1 MKKTIAFF
9 SAYQIWG
16 YALFL
21 VFTVALLAGFL
32 HQGEWLQTDLRT
44 LLPSRQGVNAV
55 LIEADKRQEQQLNRQ
70 LIALVGH
77 TDPEQ
82 AFTLAEETAQVWQ
95 TSGDFAQVNAH
106 IQPDLNQLRQEI
118 QQLAWATLPEHI
130 QEQLLRRPAE
140 YFQHYA
146 QQLANPFEQT
156 NLLPLE
162 QDWLGFGRFAIN
174 RAQIG
179 RLQWNAT
186 NGMLSVTQDGLTW
199 VLLRGEL
206 NAQTWLNPAAKLT
219 TLLEQN
225 RRQLEARE
233 AHFLVAGNALFA
245 ADAKQKA
252 ERESTLMSLSGIS
265 LTLLLL
271 WRVFRTW
278 RILWLFLPIVVGM
291 TAGIAATLLVFRHI
305 HILTIVVGTSL
316 VGVLIDFPL
325 HWFAGSLFRAN
336 WQARPAMAKLR
347 FTFTMSLLVTLLGY
361 GLLAFTDLPVL
372 KQTALFSAVAL
383 IAAVWTTQLLLPFLI
398 GSYQVANRLV
408 DRKGYNKVR
417 AIFEKF
423 AAFQGNRGFTVLL
436 LCFTAVGI
444 YRSQWQD
451 DIRSWVSMPKTMLEE
466 MRQIGQLTGFDW
478 GAQAFLI
485 CAENDDELLE
495 KSTALAADLTAR
507 GVNIQALSEWFVAPQ
522 RQQMLARQISATIR
536 PADYAPLTELGIP
549 QYAVVESL
557 RMLAE
562 QPPLSLQ
569 AALST
574 TLGQAW
580 RPYYLGRLNETQV
593 AGLVK
598 VKEADSA
605 EMAKLANQQDIFW
618 LDKRASLNHGFQMT
632 RNQAAWLKVLSFV
645 LAALLLRKW
654 FNGKTTLRLLLV
666 PCVAIVL
673 TVALCGWI
681 GLPIGLF
688 PMFGL
693 LLVSAIGIDYAVYMQ
708 TVRAARFEK
717 QFTLFLAATTTL
729 ISFALLGMSSTPAVA
744 GFGLTVTLGVLL
756 SMLCSAKFIR

>member
-9 SAYQIWG
+9 SAYQTWG

-21 VFTVALLAGFL
+21 VFTIALLAGFW

-44 LLPSRQGVNAV
+44 LLPSRQGANAV

-95 TSGDFAQVNAH
+95 TSGDFAQVNAR

-219 TLLEQN
+219 TLLAQN
-225 RRQLEARE
+225 RRQLEARK
-233 AHFLVAGNALFA
+233 AHFLVAGNALFT

-316 VGVLIDFPL
+316 VGV
-325 HWFAGSLFRAN
+325 
-336 WQARPAMAKLR
+336 
-347 FTFTMSLLVTLLGY
+347 
-361 GLLAFTDLPVL
+361 
-372 KQTALFSAVAL
+372 
-383 IAAVWTTQLLLPFLI
+383 
-398 GSYQVANRLV
+398 
-408 DRKGYNKVR
+408 
-417 AIFEKF
+417 
-423 AAFQGNRGFTVLL
+423 
-436 LCFTAVGI
+436 
-444 YRSQWQD
+444 
-451 DIRSWVSMPKTMLEE
+451 
-466 MRQIGQLTGFDW
+466 
-478 GAQAFLI
+478 
-485 CAENDDELLE
+485 
-495 KSTALAADLTAR
+495 
-507 GVNIQALSEWFVAPQ
+507 
-522 RQQMLARQISATIR
+522 
-536 PADYAPLTELGIP
+536 
-549 QYAVVESL
+549 
-557 RMLAE
+557 
-562 QPPLSLQ
+562 
-569 AALST
+569 
-574 TLGQAW
+574 
-580 RPYYLGRLNETQV
+580 
-593 AGLVK
+593 
-598 VKEADSA
+598 
-605 EMAKLANQQDIFW
+605 
-618 LDKRASLNHGFQMT
+618 
-632 RNQAAWLKVLSFV
+632 
-645 LAALLLRKW
+645 
-654 FNGKTTLRLLLV
+654 
-666 PCVAIVL
+666 
-673 TVALCGWI
+673 
-681 GLPIGLF
+681 
-688 PMFGL
+688 
-693 LLVSAIGIDYAVYMQ
+693 
-708 TVRAARFEK
+708 
-717 QFTLFLAATTTL
+717 
-729 ISFALLGMSSTPAVA
+729 
-744 GFGLTVTLGVLL
+744 
-756 SMLCSAKFIR
+756 